1 MAYFSDNILNKV
13 LNYCFKKFVQL
24 IDGTMDQSLVN
35 EKSKRFML
43 TIQLNQGLIA
53 EEN

>member
-13 LNYCFKKFVQL
+13 LNYWFKKFVQL
-24 IDGTMDQSLVN
+24 IEGTMDQSLVN